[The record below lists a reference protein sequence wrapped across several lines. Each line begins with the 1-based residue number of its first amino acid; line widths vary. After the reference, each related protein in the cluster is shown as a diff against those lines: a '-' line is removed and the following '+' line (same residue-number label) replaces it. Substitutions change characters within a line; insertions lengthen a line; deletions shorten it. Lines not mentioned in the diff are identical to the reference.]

1 MAAICFSHSG
11 PSTRPL
17 PSALRRVLELLARCP
32 QLGARL
38 GGIDRDAPVFSRDSN
53 NRVLG
58 IAGCRIAAP
67 ASPLRSVWPP
77 ARPPEAQARIRG
89 ARRGASSP
97 RRVSESGHRLGKT
110 RTHGARSNRETAQAC
125 EFAWKAAP
133 PRWSKGK
140 SRAPTIRG
148 GTQTINLCQY
158 IRGQSD
164 HGFPCAAS

>member
-1 MAAICFSHSG
+1 MIAAICFSHSG

-67 ASPLRSVWPP
+67 ASPLRSVWP
-77 ARPPEAQARIRG
+77 RPDRRRRKHEFEELEGERRHRG
-89 ARRGASSP
+89 
-97 RRVSESGHRLGKT
+97 V
-110 RTHGARSNRETAQAC
+110 
-125 EFAWKAAP
+125 
-133 PRWSKGK
+133 
-140 SRAPTIRG
+140 
-148 GTQTINLCQY
+148 
-158 IRGQSD
+158 
-164 HGFPCAAS
+164 